1 MKDRTLISFDY
12 AVKYILRSKADMTI
26 LSGFLTELL
35 GRKVRVTGLCES
47 ESNKYD
53 PTKKTGRV
61 DVKAK
66 IDDGEIAIFEF
77 QFLEGID
84 FFDRV
89 LFGVSKAITEQ
100 VDSGSKYKIK
110 KVYSIDVAYYD
121 VGAKKEYLFKGGF
134 SGFRGVNFKNET
146 IPFIGNLK
154 RDIQP
159 EYYLILPEMFDEQMR
174 SRFDEWIYIL
184 KNSKAPEKYTASGIK
199 EAKARLDYL
208 NMTPEER
215 KKYDEYT
222 DGKLSIDSALETA
235 IKKGEKKGI
244 TKEKMRT
251 VKKLLTENMDINKI
265 SEITEIPVD
274 RIKKI
279 KIMKK

>member
-1 MKDRTLISFDY
+1 
-12 AVKYILRSKADMTI
+12 
-26 LSGFLTELL
+26 
-35 GRKVRVTGLCES
+35 
-47 ESNKYD
+47 
-53 PTKKTGRV
+53 
-61 DVKAK
+61 
-66 IDDGEIAIFEF
+66 
-77 QFLEGID
+77 
-84 FFDRV
+84 
-89 LFGVSKAITEQ
+89 
-100 VDSGSKYKIK
+100 
-110 KVYSIDVAYYD
+110 
-121 VGAKKEYLFKGGF
+121 
-134 SGFRGVNFKNET
+134 
-146 IPFIGNLK
+146 
-154 RDIQP
+154 
-159 EYYLILPEMFDEQMR
+159 MFDEQMR

-265 SEITEIPVD
+265 SEITEISVD